1 MHKFI
6 IGFSIV
12 FFIAC
17 LGLLIKTIVG
27 EFDWINIVVA
37 VGGIIIS
44 ISTIWSS
51 SVMLKINR

>member
-1 MHKFI
+1 MHKFL

-17 LGLLIKTIVG
+17 LGLLIKTFVE

-37 VGGIIIS
+37 VGGMIIA

-51 SVMLKINR
+51 NVMLKIKR